1 MCVQTCVYMHVHACV
16 CRHIVCTSMWRP
28 EANLSYPS
36 SGNVHLVFQDRISP
50 WDLRLDQLVSK
61 LWGSSQPRLSAEII
75 STCHQIWILFLQW
88 AVGIKLRAS
97 CLCGRQFTH

>member
-28 EANLSYPS
+28 EANLRYPS
-36 SGNVHLVFQDRISP
+36 SGNVHLVFQDRVSP

-75 STCHQIWILFLQW
+75 STCHQI
-88 AVGIKLRAS
+88 
-97 CLCGRQFTH
+97 